1 MVSISSRVR
10 QARKGLAEAIRK
22 KAVFHLW
29 FHPVNLTTSP
39 LLLEGLE
46 EIFSHVND
54 QMKQGNLAS
63 MTMAQ
68 TASHIIA
75 NIQNCKS

>member
-1 MVSISSRVR
+1 M
-10 QARKGLAEAIRK
+10 AEAIRK
-22 KAVFHLW
+22 QAIFHLW

-63 MTMAQ
+63 MTMGQA
-68 TASHIIA
+68 ASHVIGKL
-75 NIQNCKS
+75 QDGKS